1 MTRLATI
8 TDEHHGD
15 IPVVTIAGEIDA
27 SNSSEIAGRLY
38 AALSNRSTAIVVDL
52 TPTTYIDSAGINL
65 LFELS
70 NNLGER
76 QQRLHLV
83 VATAS
88 PIARMVG
95 IVGLDSAVPTHATR
109 AAALHAAG

>member
-52 TPTTYIDSAGINL
+52 TPTTYIDSAGINI
-65 LFELS
+65 LFEV
-70 NNLGER
+70 NNDLGER
-76 QQRLHLV
+76 QQQLHLV
-83 VATAS
+83 VDEAS
-88 PIARMVG
+88 PIARMLG
-95 IVGLDSAVPTHATR
+95 IVGLDRTVPTHPTR
-109 AAALHAAG
+109 TAALATLD